1 MEANKE
7 KIALFDF
14 CETLANFQTGD
25 AFVYYVRDYYPQK
38 RTKIRAFIH
47 NALRTFQVIR
57 VLERLFPRAS
67 INKRL
72 VLWQLKGYTKDL
84 LERASY
90 EYYTRVVKPNLINRT
105 IQELEDLQSNGW
117 RIFIVSAGYEI
128 YLKHFCHDF
137 NIKLD
142 DLIAVKI
149 AFEGNKCKGCFEG
162 GDRLYD
168 KDIILTQK
176 IDKEKAYTVAY
187 SDSKSDLPMLQWANE
202 GIVIRRSDKHS
213 WSKEYNFKEIVWE

>member
-1 MEANKE
+1 MLANKE

-14 CETLANFQTGD
+14 CETLVNFQTGD
-25 AFVYYVRDYYPQK
+25 AFVFYVRDHYPRK
-38 RTKIRAFIH
+38 WVRIRAFMH
-47 NALRTFQVIR
+47 HALSTLRVVG

-72 VLWQLKGYTKDL
+72 VLWQLKGYTKKT

-90 EYYTRVVKPNLINRT
+90 EYYTQVVKPNLIQRS
-105 IQELEDLQSNGW
+105 IQELKNLQSKGW

-128 YLKHFCHDF
+128 YLKHFCNEFH
-137 NIKLD
+137 IKQD
-142 DLIAVKI
+142 DLIAVRI
-149 AFEGNKCKGCFEG
+149 AFHGDKCKGCFEG

-176 IDKEKAYTVAY
+176 IDKEKSYTVAY
-187 SDSKSDLPMLQWANE
+187 SDSKSDLPMLLWAHE
-202 GIVIRRSDKHS
+202 GIVICRSDKSS
-213 WSKEYNFKEIVWE
+213 WSREYNLKEIVWE